1 MDGDINLS
9 NNQKGS
15 LLERRQKLSDQAY
28 RAALENIASV
38 LDKKRGELFEG
49 SETLSLA
56 ELAFRLVAQKTCG
69 ITIKGEP
76 KIKESESS
84 AKSLASL
91 AAAYKALAKDSNLR
105 LREVLLRGSWFEED
119 NGNLLC
125 FYKKSGPISA
135 GEFDG
140 EAFQDGDMVPAALF
154 SVPQGGGY
162 CLIKPESGE
171 KIHVDK
177 NVAARIYPK
186 AYMLYRSMGGEKL
199 TLAAICKFV
208 FVNIRR
214 DIFRYVVLGILC
226 ALIGLLTPLI
236 TKHFIDHV
244 IPDAAKNRAVQI
256 CVLVFFCSLASMA
269 ASFAKFIAGIRMET
283 RADSDLEAAVMDR
296 LLKLPVGFFKN
307 FSSGDLAARAMTI
320 PQIRSQIFDTVI
332 TCFMNFIFSLVYLIQ
347 AFRFCPYFAQRG
359 IFLCLIPIALSTIVC
374 FVTYGWQKALV
385 NAQGKIQGM
394 LLQFLNGVEKIS
406 ASNSQ
411 KRVFAKWSAEYIRQV
426 KIGYS
431 IGLAGIVMALV
442 SSVYPTIIS
451 IAFYYLYGR
460 GLKLQTI
467 QGLTTGSFMAF
478 LTAFG
483 SYQGAVLALASAL
496 LGIRNIVPLAKRIKP
511 ILEAEP
517 EIVESKPR
525 VERLDGNI
533 EVKHLNFRYSPD
545 APLVLDDVNISVKKG
560 EFVAIVGTS
569 GSGKSTLVRAL
580 LGFEKPESGSVFYD
594 GMDITTIDVGSLRRN
609 MGVVIQND
617 TVMQGTILQNIV
629 GSSGLKEKDAW
640 EAAKKV
646 SLDKDIEAMP
656 MGMSTIIPAGG
667 LSLSGGQLQRLVIAR
682 AIIKNPSVLI
692 FDEATSSLDNITQM
706 EVKKS
711 LDALDVTR
719 IIIAHRLSSVASADK
734 IYVLDG
740 GRVVECGNYD
750 ELMQKDG
757 CFARLAKRQNA

>member
-1 MDGDINLS
+1 MDGNMEITD
-9 NNQKGS
+9 KERGAF
-15 LLERRQKLSDQAY
+15 LERRQKLSAQSY

-38 LDKKRGELFEG
+38 LDKKRGDFFEG
-49 SETLSLA
+49 SDTVSLA
-56 ELAFRLVAQKTCG
+56 ELAFRIVAQKTCG
-69 ITIKGEP
+69 LKIKGEP
-76 KIKESESS
+76 KKG
-84 AKSLASL
+84 LASSP
-91 AAAYKALAKDSNLR
+91 AAFQTLAKDSNLR
-105 LREVLLRGSWFEED
+105 LREVLLRGAWFEED
-119 NGNLLC
+119 NGHLLC
-125 FYKKSGPISA
+125 FYKKNGPISA
-135 GEFDG
+135 DEFSGEIPEDG
-140 EAFQDGDMVPAALF
+140 GVIPAALL
-154 SVPQGGGY
+154 SSTQYGGY
-162 CLIKPESGE
+162 FLINPEDGS
-171 KIHVDK
+171 KVPVDK
-177 NVAARIYPK
+177 NIAAQIYPR
-186 AYMLYRSMGGEKL
+186 AFMLYRSMGGEKL
-199 TLAAICKFV
+199 SLLAILKFV
-208 FVNIRR
+208 FANIRR
-214 DIFRYVVLGILC
+214 DIFRYVLLGILC

-244 IPDAAKNRAVQI
+244 IPDAARNRAMQI

-296 LLKLPVGFFKN
+296 LLKLPAVFFKN

-320 PQIRSQIFDTVI
+320 PQIRSQVFDTVI

-347 AFRFCPYFAQRG
+347 AFHFCPYFAKRG

-394 LLQFLNGVEKIS
+394 LLQFLNGVDKIS
-406 ASNSQ
+406 SSNSQ
-411 KRVFAKWSAEYIRQV
+411 KRAFAKWSGEYIRQI
-426 KIGYS
+426 KIAYS
-431 IGLAGIVMALV
+431 IGMAGIAMAII
-442 SSVYPTIIS
+442 SSVYPTVIS
-451 IAFYYLYGR
+451 IVFYYLYGR
-460 GLKLQTI
+460 GLRLQTI
-467 QGLTTGSFMAF
+467 DGLTTGSFMAF

-483 SYQGAVLALASAL
+483 SYQGAILALATAL

-517 EIVESKPR
+517 EIVESKPQ
-525 VERLDGNI
+525 VDRLDGNI

-545 APLVLDDVNISVKKG
+545 SPLVLKDVNISVRKG
-560 EFVAIVGTS
+560 DFVAIVGTS

-580 LGFEKPESGSVFYD
+580 LGFEKPESGSIFYD
-594 GMDITTIDVGSLRRN
+594 GMDISTVDVGSLRRK

-646 SLDKDIEAMP
+646 SFDKDIQAMP

-667 LSLSGGQLQRLVIAR
+667 LSLSGGQLQRLIIAR

-719 IIIAHRLSSVASADK
+719 IIIAHRLSSVMNADK

-740 GRVVECGNYD
+740 GRVVECGKYD

-757 CFARLAKRQNA
+757 PFARLAKRQNA

>member
-1 MDGDINLS
+1 MDGNLE
-9 NNQKGS
+9 Q
-15 LLERRQKLSDQAY
+15 RQKLSDQAY

-38 LDKKRGELFEG
+38 LDKKRGDFFEAA
-49 SETLSLA
+49 ENISLA
-56 ELAFRLVAQKTCG
+56 ELAFRIVARKTCG
-69 ITIKGEP
+69 LKIKGEP
-76 KIKESESS
+76 KKD
-84 AKSLASL
+84 LANS
-91 AAAYKALAKDSNLR
+91 AAAFQTLAKDSNLR
-105 LREVLLRGSWFEED
+105 IREVLLRGSWFEED

-125 FYKKSGPISA
+125 FYKKSGAIDA
-135 GEFDG
+135 AELDG
-140 EAFQDGDMVPAALF
+140 EAPNGGDIIPAALL
-154 SVPQGGGY
+154 SLPQSGGY
-162 CLIKPESGE
+162 FLINPENGE
-171 KIHVDK
+171 KIPVDK
-177 NVAARIYPK
+177 NVAARISPK
-186 AYMLYRSMGGEKL
+186 AFMLYRSMGGETL
-199 TLAAICKFV
+199 TLGTICKFV

-214 DIFRYVVLGILC
+214 DILRYVVLGILC

-236 TKHFIDHV
+236 TKNFIDHV
-244 IPDAAKNRAVQI
+244 IPDAAKNRAIQI

-307 FSSGDLAARAMTI
+307 FSSGDLATRAMTI

-332 TCFMNFIFSLVYLIQ
+332 ACFMNFIFSLVYLIQ
-347 AFRFCPYFAQRG
+347 AFHFCPYFAKRG
-359 IFLCLIPIALSTIVC
+359 IFLCLVPIALSTIVC

-394 LLQFLNGVEKIS
+394 LLQFLNGVDKIS

-411 KRVFAKWSAEYIRQV
+411 KRAFAKWSEEYIRQV
-426 KIGYS
+426 KIAYS
-431 IGLAGIVMALV
+431 IGMAGIVMALV

-451 IAFYYLYGR
+451 IVFYYLYGR
-460 GLKLQTI
+460 GLKLQLVG
-467 QGLTTGSFMAF
+467 GLTTGSFMAF

-483 SYQGAVLALASAL
+483 SFQGAILALATAL
-496 LGIRNIVPLAKRIKP
+496 LGMRNIVPLAKRVKP
-511 ILEAEP
+511 ILDAQP
-517 EIVESKPR
+517 EIVESKPQM
-525 VERLDGNI
+525 EALSGNI
-533 EVKHLNFRYSPD
+533 EVKHLNFRYSPN
-545 APLVLDDVNISVKKG
+545 APLVLKDVNISAKKG

-580 LGFEKPESGSVFYD
+580 LGFEKPESGSIFYD
-594 GMDITTIDVGSLRRN
+594 GTDITTIDVGSLRRK

-629 GSSGLKEKDAW
+629 GSSGLTEKDAW

-646 SLDKDIEAMP
+646 SFDKDIEAMP
-656 MGMSTIIPAGG
+656 MGMSTMIPAGG
-667 LSLSGGQLQRLVIAR
+667 LTLSGGQLQRLIIAR

-719 IIIAHRLSSVASADK
+719 IIIAHRLSSIVNADK

-740 GRVVECGNYD
+740 GRVVECGSYN

>member
-1 MDGDINLS
+1 MDGNLE
-9 NNQKGS
+9 Q
-15 LLERRQKLSDQAY
+15 RQKLSDQAY

-38 LDKKRGELFEG
+38 LDKNRGESFEDF
-49 SETLSLA
+49 ERFSLA
-56 ELAFRLVAQKTCG
+56 ERAFSLVAKKTCG
-69 ITIKGEP
+69 LTIKGEP
-76 KIKESESS
+76 KKGLPEAS
-84 AKSLASL
+84 ANS
-91 AAAYKALAKDSNLR
+91 AAVFQALAKDNNLR
-105 LREVLLRGSWFEED
+105 IREVLLRGAWFEED
-119 NGNLLC
+119 NGHLIC
-125 FYKKSGPISA
+125 FYKKSGAISE
-135 GEFDG
+135 GEFEG
-140 EAFQDGDMVPAALF
+140 EASQGGDVIPAALMRNTKCD
-154 SVPQGGGY
+154 GY
-162 CLIKPESGE
+162 VLINPEDGSAI
-171 KIHVDK
+171 KVDK
-177 NVAARIYPK
+177 ESAARIHPK
-186 AYMLYRSMGGEKL
+186 VFMLYRSMGAESL
-199 TLAAICKFV
+199 TLSAICKFV
-208 FVNIRR
+208 FTNIKR
-214 DIFRYVVLGILC
+214 DIFRYIFLGILC

-256 CVLVFFCSLASMA
+256 CALVFFCSLASMV

-296 LLKLPVGFFKN
+296 LLKLPVNFFKKY
-307 FSSGDLAARAMTI
+307 SSGDLAARAMTI
-320 PQIRSQIFDTVI
+320 PQIRNQIFDTVI
-332 TCFMNFIFSLVYLIQ
+332 ACFMNFIFSLVYLVQ
-347 AFRFCPYFAQRG
+347 AFHFCPYFAKKG

-374 FVTYGWQKALV
+374 FVTYGWQKALG

-394 LLQFLNGVEKIS
+394 LLQFLNGVDKIS

-411 KRVFAKWSAEYIRQV
+411 KRVFAKWSREYIRQV
-426 KIGYS
+426 KIAYS
-431 IGLAGIVMALV
+431 IGLVGIVMALV
-442 SSVYPTIIS
+442 SAVYPTIIS
-451 IAFYYLYGR
+451 IVFYYLYGR

-483 SYQGAVLALASAL
+483 SYQNAILALATAL
-496 LGIRNIVPLAKRIKP
+496 LGIRNIVPLAKRVKP

-517 EIVESKPR
+517 EIIESKEQVES
-525 VERLDGNI
+525 LGGNI

-545 APLVLDDVNISVKKG
+545 APLVLKDVSLSAKKG

-580 LGFEKPESGSVFYD
+580 LGFEKPESGAIFYD
-594 GMDITTIDVGSLRRN
+594 GMDITTIDIGSLRRK

-646 SLDKDIEAMP
+646 SFDKDIEAMP
-656 MGMSTIIPAGG
+656 MGMSTMIPAGG
-667 LSLSGGQLQRLVIAR
+667 LSLSGGQLQRLIIAR

-719 IIIAHRLSSVASADK
+719 IIIAHRLSTIKNADK

-740 GRVVECGNYD
+740 GRIVECGKYD
-750 ELMQKDG
+750 ELMEKNG
-757 CFARLAKRQNA
+757 CFAQLARRQDA